1 MSEEMPK
8 RWTLQNH
15 LTVKKLLLDAFK
27 PRKDL
32 KKQYLKYIQDRKL
45 PLNDRWDVFV
55 AAPIDIKEEE
65 PWIQEFDIEKKVGK
79 FPWFDWGRER
89 NETVDVSDFI
99 NNIDFEDNIGI
110 SDLYGLDRQFTIES
124 LNEFKEEV
132 LQKNIGS
139 FNLDW

>member
-32 KKQYLKYIQDRKL
+32 KKQYLKYIQDQKL

-55 AAPIDIKEEE
+55 SAPIDLKEEE
-65 PWIQEFDIEKKVGK
+65 PWIQKFDIEDKTGE
-79 FPWFDWGRER
+79 FPWFDWGRNR
-89 NETVDVSDFI
+89 NETVNVSDFI
-99 NNIDFEDNIGI
+99 NNIGI
-110 SDLYGLDRQFTIES
+110 SDLYGLDRQFTVEL

-139 FNLDW
+139 FDLDW